1 MSSTSTSTQSV
12 TDSVSSSTTSSS
24 VSTSGTSTTSGTS
37 SSTSATSSGDSARE
51 TGSSSSASLS
61 TTAIST
67 STTTSSS
74 LSSSSSGSSSVLSS
88 SSSSSL
94 SSATPSISSSSV
106 IPTST
111 SSSASSSSAT
121 STSTSSTTKTT
132 HSSSASSSS
141 HTLTVTPT
149 SSLPTISSS
158 SIFEPAPTVI
168 TVSPGDESDPSG
180 NTANASGAVRANNG
194 GKIAGGIVG
203 SIGGALVLLLLAMLL
218 LRCRRKKI
226 TNRRTANIRVIKRNG
241 NGDSW
246 FGDFPRGDVEAT
258 GDVNEKRGMENMAG
272 IGGAMNVVNPPHLS
286 VGLSNQPVDWTL
298 HRATTGSLF
307 SGGMPPPPPVSAQPR
322 APRESVPPS
331 YKPRESS
338 SPNSSAPFITSWSQQ
353 YSPHDDMSEP
363 HGDQVG
369 SPVLPEIVVNSP
381 GEQVLPKCWTLL
393 ERCRP
398 PHLSPSD
405 IYTAITTPTTL
416 RAFDT
421 HTPSPSSTQS
431 TFHANTPM
439 ANNPF
444 RKSTQTLWSQTS
456 EDSRYS
462 VPSPATNP
470 SLYHQYSSP
479 PVPPLPVHVQLEGA
493 WNGMPESPMYSPS
506 PNFPQLITPA
516 MSGRSMR
523 GSVVTTGSRF
533 SIGESPIEPPVS
545 GKRRLW

>member
-1 MSSTSTSTQSV
+1 M
-12 TDSVSSSTTSSS
+12 
-24 VSTSGTSTTSGTS
+24 
-37 SSTSATSSGDSARE
+37 
-51 TGSSSSASLS
+51 
-61 TTAIST
+61 
-67 STTTSSS
+67 
-74 LSSSSSGSSSVLSS
+74 
-88 SSSSSL
+88 
-94 SSATPSISSSSV
+94 
-106 IPTST
+106 
-111 SSSASSSSAT
+111 
-121 STSTSSTTKTT
+121 
-132 HSSSASSSS
+132 
-141 HTLTVTPT
+141 
-149 SSLPTISSS
+149 
-158 SIFEPAPTVI
+158 
-168 TVSPGDESDPSG
+168 
-180 NTANASGAVRANNG
+180 
-194 GKIAGGIVG
+194 G

-353 YSPHDDMSEP
+353 YSPNDDMSDA
-363 HGDQVG
+363 HGYQVG

-381 GEQVLPKCWTLL
+381 GEQVYSPL
-393 ERCRP
+393 EPTFERMIP
-398 PHLSPSD
+398 LSQASQMLDSTRTMSSATPIPSD

-470 SLYHQYSSP
+470 SLYHQYNSP